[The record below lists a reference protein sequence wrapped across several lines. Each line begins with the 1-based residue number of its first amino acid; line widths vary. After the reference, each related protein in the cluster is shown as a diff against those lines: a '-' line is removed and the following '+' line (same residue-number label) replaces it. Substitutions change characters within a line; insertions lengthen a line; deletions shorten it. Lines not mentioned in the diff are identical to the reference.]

1 MTNKLILAAFAA
13 AAVLATGAFAADNT
27 PKSVIHVITV
37 QWKKDATP
45 AQIQEALKAA
55 EALPSEYPGVKH
67 VWTKVIKK
75 QFPED
80 YNQMIVMEF
89 ASEDALQ
96 KYANSPAQKKWYEL
110 YMKVRGESYTSDVT
124 N

>member
-1 MTNKLILAAFAA
+1 MTNKLIVAAFAA
-13 AAVLATGAFAADNT
+13 AAVLATGAFAADHN
-27 PKSVIHVITV
+27 PKSVIHIITV
-37 QWKKDATP
+37 KWKPDAKP
-45 AQIQEALKAA
+45 AQIAEALKAA
-55 EALPSEYPGVKH
+55 EALPSEYPGVTH

-75 QFPED
+75 QFAED

-89 ASEDALQ
+89 SSEDALE
-96 KYANSPAQKKWYEL
+96 KYAGSPAQKKWYEV